1 MRTMELEYK
10 FPESEFYDESKSRF
24 ITLPPVK
31 LHFEHSLYTIS
42 KWESITKKPF
52 FPKSKEDTMTDEEML
67 IYIKCSVIED
77 LDDENEI
84 LYRLDKDFIEKFKGF
99 IGDTKTATWF
109 NDHRQTNKLGNP
121 NKEVVTSEL
130 MYYYMVAMEIPFEC
144 EHWFINRLVSLI
156 RICSIKQNND
166 PMSKKDEAMSRS
178 QLNKLRKA
186 QMAAKKMR

>member
-1 MRTMELEYK
+1 MKPMELRYD
-10 FPESEFYDESKSRF
+10 FPENEYFDEGNNRF
-24 ITLPPVK
+24 VTLPPVC

-42 KWESITKKPF
+42 KWESIVKKPF
-52 FPKSKEDTMTDEEML
+52 FPKDDKSTMTDEEML

-77 LDDENEI
+77 LEDENEI
-84 LYRLDKDFIEKFKGF
+84 LYRLDHDFIEKFKEY
-99 IGDTKTATWF
+99 ITDTKTATWF
-109 NDHRQTNKLGNP
+109 TDHRNNNKLGHP

-130 MYYYMVAMEIPFEC
+130 LYYYMVAMEIPFEC
-144 EHWFINRLVSLI
+144 EHWFINRLISLI

-186 QMAAKKMR
+186 QMAAKRH